1 MERSIQVIL
10 SYQMYHV
17 ALIGVDAC
25 GFNGNTDEGESP
37 LSSSRSSLTRVQLQ
51 NSATDGCSSLPS
63 RPSSVITT
71 YSGLSRRSRMC
82 GTAWQRRRGSR
93 SRRGTSCSLLGR
105 HSSPLLTSMVLPSST
120 REPHSSCRRG
130 GTDAIDRSLFFVYP
144 NDASLL
150 AVSSQYL
157 VGDSILVTP
166 VLTPNVTTVT
176 GLFPEGRTTI
186 WRDWF
191 THKVRSLALR
201 SV

>member
-93 SRRGTSCSLLGR
+93 SRRGRVAPYLGDTLRRFSLPWYSRRQRVSLIPLVVEEVLMRSIVVCSSSTPTTPP
-105 HSSPLLTSMVLPSST
+105 SSPS
-120 REPHSSCRRG
+120 
-130 GTDAIDRSLFFVYP
+130 
-144 NDASLL
+144 
-150 AVSSQYL
+150 
-157 VGDSILVTP
+157 
-166 VLTPNVTTVT
+166 
-176 GLFPEGRTTI
+176 
-186 WRDWF
+186 
-191 THKVRSLALR
+191 LR
-201 SV
+201 STSSVTRS

>member
-1 MERSIQVIL
+1 MQLAAFSPFFRNHNVLGAISQEPYVWDS
-10 SYQMYHV
+10 V
-17 ALIGVDAC
+17 AEA
-25 GFNGNTDEGESP
+25 
-37 LSSSRSSLTRVQLQ
+37 SRIAIKAR
-51 NSATDGCSSLPS
+51 
-63 RPSSVITT
+63 
-71 YSGLSRRSRMC
+71 
-82 GTAWQRRRGSR
+82 
-93 SRRGTSCSLLGR
+93 TSCSLLGR